1 MFNGP
6 ACPQRQTKSGG
17 LLDCDGAE
25 RLRYSDRYADAT
37 QRRDMRDPAPTALL
51 EGDWQVVD
59 FRFERTRGPGTA
71 RWTNGDR
78 PVYNT
83 RSWGYLVWSPALVV
97 AFDREVDK
105 MCFFIHESL
114 VEVWNG

>member
-1 MFNGP
+1 M
-6 ACPQRQTKSGG
+6 S
-17 LLDCDGAE
+17 
-25 RLRYSDRYADAT
+25 
-37 QRRDMRDPAPTALL
+37 DPAPTGLL
-51 EGDWQVVD
+51 DGDWQIVD

-71 RWTNGDR
+71 RWANGDR

-83 RSWGYLVWSPALVV
+83 RSWSYLVWSPALVV

-105 MCFFIHESL
+105 LCFFIHESL